1 MFNHVRKTINK
12 ITKNPDAYEAEVCGS
27 FRRGKASCGDM
38 DIIITRKD
46 GVFENDLLVKLVAEL
61 QKNGFI
67 TDNLSEPKNQDGHVS
82 TSYMGVCKF
91 ED

>member
-1 MFNHVRKTINK
+1 
-12 ITKNPDAYEAEVCGS
+12 
-27 FRRGKASCGDM
+27 M

-61 QKNGFI
+61 QKNGLI
-67 TDNLSEPKNQDGHVS
+67 TDNLSEPKCQEGHVS

-91 ED
+91 

>member
-1 MFNHVRKTINK
+1 MFEQVRKTISQF
-12 ITKNPDAYEAEVCGS
+12 TKNPNAYKAEVCGS

-67 TDNLSEPKNQDGHVS
+67 TDNLSEPKCQEGHVS

-91 ED
+91 